1 MLEHSIEINWARR
14 PSTDDL
20 ENLGYA
26 VRDAALARGVPAKR
40 AAVAMKEAIF
50 RKAPIF
56 CAGNLIVKLDGQ
68 PIEQVYAPNL
78 AVATDSATGKSA
90 SAA

>member
-1 MLEHSIEINWARR
+1 MVEHSIEINWARR

-26 VRDAALARGVPAKR
+26 VRDAALERGVPAKI

-50 RKAPIF
+50 KKALIF